1 MTATRNDEWWLC
13 LYNAKNNDELYM
25 IAYERAGFLTR
36 SANTIRKILPKMMD
50 ALDNHWESFKEFVNK
65 WLDDTLTEKDWAKAR
80 IWIGRELSHE
90 ELLPQSDI
98 SLPLSSFLI
107 NCMKNNP
114 NEPLTDA
121 YKQVVSR
128 IMKERSGLPY
138 IRPLFCS
145 ACRRLFE
152 PRQHEQR
159 WCSARCRNRQMK
171 REYRA
176 KKDSKDVKADHDNE
190 KVITTRPSR
199 KQIGQN

>member
-1 MTATRNDEWWLC
+1 MTETRNDEWWLR

-25 IAYERAGFLTR
+25 IAYEHAGRLTR
-36 SANTIRKILPKMMD
+36 SANAIRKILPKMMD
-50 ALDNHWESFKEFVNK
+50 ALDNHWESYKEFVNK
-65 WLDDTLTEKDWAKAR
+65 WLDDTLTDKDWAKAR
-80 IWIGRELSHE
+80 IWIGRDLEHE

-114 NEPLTDA
+114 HEPLTDA
-121 YKQVVSR
+121 YKQVIAR
-128 IMKERSGLPY
+128 ISKVRSGLPY

-145 ACRRLFE
+145 ACRQLFE
-152 PRQHEQR
+152 PRQREQR

-176 KKDSKDVKADHDNE
+176 KKGSKDVKADHDIE
-190 KVITTRPSR
+190 KATTPRPSR